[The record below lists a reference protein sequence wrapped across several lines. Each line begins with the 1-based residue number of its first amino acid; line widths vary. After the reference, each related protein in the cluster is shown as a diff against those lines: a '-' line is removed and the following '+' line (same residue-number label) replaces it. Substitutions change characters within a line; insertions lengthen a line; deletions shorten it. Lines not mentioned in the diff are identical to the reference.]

1 MNDDPGG
8 LIKELGAPVIIL
20 NELFRQDATK
30 EVVGSASQARRSE
43 SRRWTEVPGS
53 LWSDW

>member
-20 NELFRQDATK
+20 NELFKQDATK
-30 EVVGSASQARRSE
+30 EVVGSASQERRSE

>member
-20 NELFRQDATK
+20 NELFRPDATIRGCRQRVAGK
-30 EVVGSASQARRSE
+30 GKA
-43 SRRWTEVPGS
+43 
-53 LWSDW
+53 